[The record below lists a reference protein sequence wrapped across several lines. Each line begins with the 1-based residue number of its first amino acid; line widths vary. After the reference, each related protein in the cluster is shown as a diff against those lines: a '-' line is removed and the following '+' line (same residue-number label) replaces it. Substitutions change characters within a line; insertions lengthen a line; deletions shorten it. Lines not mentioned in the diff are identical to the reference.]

1 MFFRRRMRSLSY
13 AEMMAILVLLMSF
26 SSKLVEGA
34 RPLDD
39 MKPPTLGA
47 NKVFS
52 QQDRVN
58 VSPSAPDHCT
68 YIPKPPGDGPPCN
81 K

>member
-13 AEMMAILVLLMSF
+13 AEKMAILVLLMSF

-34 RPLDD
+34 RPSDD

-47 NKVFS
+47 KKVFF
-52 QQDRVN
+52 QQDRVK
-58 VSPSAPDHCT
+58 VSPPGPNPCT
-68 YIPKPPGDGPPCN
+68 YIPKRGDGHCN